1 MSQNLKQFFW
11 FGFAALVLTA
21 AQFLLEGYSLRLL
34 NLALLNVITVVGL
47 NFAYGY
53 CGIIHL
59 GQAAFVGIGAYITAL
74 ATVKLGWPMWAS
86 IPVALAAAAIFS
98 LIVSVPLI
106 RLKGHYLALATVGVN
121 VILELVAKNWIAV
134 TNGYNGVPGIPRL
147 TDLMPG
153 ASPEKAFLPIVGTVA
168 LIVIWLAVRLR
179 ESHLGRAMIA
189 VRDDETAAI
198 TVGIDV
204 ARIKVLAF
212 TLSGVVGA
220 LSGVLYAHY
229 TGFIS
234 PTDFAVSQSILF
246 LMMLVVGGEA
256 AVVGA
261 ILGAIALT
269 FLPELMRDLAAGYV
283 NAGGSDKD
291 VIARLLKD
299 GYLVVYGLITLVV
312 LMALPQ
318 GLAGLVRRLRARAGT
333 PGATPS

>member
-1 MSQNLKQFFW
+1 MTQNARQLIW
-11 FGFAALVLTA
+11 FVVAAALLA
-21 AQFLLEGYSLRLL
+21 LGGLLLEGYSLRLL
-34 NLALLNVITVVGL
+34 NLALLNVITVIGL
-47 NFAYGY
+47 NFAFGY

-59 GQAAFVGIGAYITAL
+59 GQAAFVGIGAYVSAL
-74 ATVKLGWPMWAS
+74 TTVKLGWPLALS
-86 IPVALAAAAIFS
+86 IPVALIAAAVFA

-147 TDLMPG
+147 TDLVPG
-153 ASPEKAFLPIVGTVA
+153 VSPEKAFLPIIGVVA
-168 LIVIWLAVRLR
+168 LLVVWLALRLR
-179 ESHLGRAMIA
+179 NSHIGRAMIA
-189 VRDDETAAI
+189 VRDDETAAM

-204 ARIKVLAF
+204 GRAKVLGF
-212 TLSGVVGA
+212 TLSGIVGA

-256 AVVGA
+256 SILGA

-269 FLPELMRDLAAGYV
+269 FLPELMRDVAAGYV
-283 NAGGSDKD
+283 SAGGNEKGA
-291 VIARLLKD
+291 IAKLLKD
-299 GYLVVYGLITLVV
+299 GYLIIYGLITLLV
-312 LMALPQ
+312 LIAMPK
-318 GLAGLVRRLRARAGT
+318 GLAGVVQRIR
-333 PGATPS
+333 GAQP

>member
-1 MSQNLKQFFW
+1 MSQNNQHLLW
-11 FGFAALVLTA
+11 FILAAAVLA
-21 AQFLLEGYSLRLL
+21 VAGVVLEGYSLRLL
-34 NLALLNVITVVGL
+34 NLALLNVITVIGL

-53 CGIIHL
+53 CGIVHL
-59 GQAAFVGIGAYITAL
+59 GQASFVGIGAYVTAL
-74 ATVKLGWPMWAS
+74 TTVKLGWPLWTS
-86 IPVALAAAAIFS
+86 IPLALLAAALFA

-121 VILELVAKNWIAV
+121 VILELVAKNWIEV

-147 TDLMPG
+147 TDLVPDV
-153 ASPEKAFLPIVGTVA
+153 SPEKAFLPIVSVVA
-168 LIVIWLAVRLR
+168 LLVIWLSLRLR
-179 ESHLGRAMIA
+179 NSHVGRAMIA

-198 TVGIDV
+198 TVGID
-204 ARIKVLAF
+204 AGRIKVLGF

-220 LSGVLYAHY
+220 LSGVLFAHY

-234 PTDFAVSQSILF
+234 PTDFAASQSILF

-256 AVVGA
+256 SILGA

-283 NAGGSDKD
+283 SAGGGEKD

-299 GYLVVYGLITLVV
+299 GYLVVYGLVTLAV
-312 LMALPQ
+312 LMLLPK
-318 GLAGLVRRLRARAGT
+318 GLAGIVAKLRGDRA
-333 PGATPS
+333 